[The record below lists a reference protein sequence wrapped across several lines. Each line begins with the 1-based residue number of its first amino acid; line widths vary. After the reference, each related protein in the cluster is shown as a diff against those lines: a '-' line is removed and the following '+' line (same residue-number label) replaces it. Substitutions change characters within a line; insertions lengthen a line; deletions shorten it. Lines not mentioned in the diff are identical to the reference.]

1 LVNAELLRAIRTE
14 SAVALRYWLG
24 VSAWVVWTW
33 RKAFGVGRFGTEGS
47 LWLHQNSSRAGAA
60 ALKRHV
66 WTAAERRERRK
77 RALQLRLV
85 RHMKKGYAK
94 RWGEHAWTTEA
105 VALLG
110 TMPDAEL
117 AAQLG
122 KTPEAVRCKRSRQG
136 IPKFPGRRSGPEQAR

>member
-14 SAVALRYWLG
+14 SALALRYRFG
-24 VSAWVVWTW
+24 VSGWVVWTW

-47 LWLHQNSSRAGAA
+47 LRLHQHSSRAGAM
-60 ALKRHV
+60 ALKRHR
-66 WTAAERRERRK
+66 WTAAERRERRE
-77 RALQLRLV
+77 RALRLRLA

-94 RWGEHAWTTEA
+94 RWGEHAWTAEA

-110 TMPDAEL
+110 TMPDAAL

-122 KTPEAVRCKRSRQG
+122 RTAEAVRCKRG
-136 IPKFPGRRSGPEQAR
+136 TAGDPKIR